1 MKLHLERLTAGDRPR
16 AEPCR
21 YDRMVL
27 PVMVPNANGGDRG
40 LRGSST
46 ATSTW
51 WRTVSMRPLT
61 YLLCAGCAPNAA
73 VISITLREKTL

>member
-1 MKLHLERLTAGDRPR
+1 
-16 AEPCR
+16 
-21 YDRMVL
+21 
-27 PVMVPNANGGDRG
+27 VMVPNANGGDRG